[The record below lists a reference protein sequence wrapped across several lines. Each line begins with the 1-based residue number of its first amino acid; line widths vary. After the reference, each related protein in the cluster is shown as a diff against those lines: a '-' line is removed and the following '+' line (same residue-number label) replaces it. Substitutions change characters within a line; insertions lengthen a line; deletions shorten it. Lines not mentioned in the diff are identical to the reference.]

1 LPYTK
6 FWYSALCL
14 APLSLRSAVAKPDAA
29 YFSAPLNGRREVS
42 GIRLGDRLV
51 G

>member
-29 YFSAPLNGRREVS
+29 YFSAPAQGRREVS
-42 GIRLGDRLV
+42 GIWLGDRLV

>member
-1 LPYTK
+1 
-6 FWYSALCL
+6 LCL

-29 YFSAPLNGRREVS
+29 YFSAPAQGRREVS
-42 GIRLGDRLV
+42 GITLGDRLV